1 MLDYEGRIANNGA
14 EELFFGYLFEIGKAE
29 FGEEFLC
36 ALKSLSSYSRRKRVY
51 LVVAQVSFEGLR

>member
-14 EELFFGYLFEIGKAE
+14 EELFFGYLLEIGKAE

-36 ALKSLSSYSRRKRVY
+36 AFKSLYSYLGRKHMY
-51 LVVAQVSFEGLR
+51 LVMAQVSFQGLR